1 MVGKWLSPIQ
11 NRSVLLRVFTG
22 ESIKEV
28 MEQRQCGTATL
39 LNFGLPLTYLML
51 DVSELLF
58 IGQLD
63 AEQKIVHYIPIVET

>member
-1 MVGKWLSPIQ
+1 MAGKWLSPIQ

-22 ESIKEV
+22 ESGKEV
-28 MEQRQCGTATL
+28 MEQRQSGTATL
-39 LNFGLPLTYLML
+39 FGLPLTYLML